1 MNRGARIALWRLALA
16 LGPLIAANA
25 CLAQGVKTQDISFGS
40 LASIGVP
47 ASWVRSQERA
57 VLPASLLKFAPSAN
71 SRDGL
76 FVFDAGLSMGAS
88 AKTVQGV
95 YGANISSPVAL
106 TPDQIEDL
114 SIDLGNVGD
123 NQYSNKLKWPDPG
136 APLFQ
141 ISTVQAVS
149 VKGKVAVMLDGSF
162 IDPAS
167 GKPRLSFAG
176 LFTPSDVGGRRML
189 SIYTQSPDP
198 GEFVMLRN
206 VFDRAVE
213 SIAWRGVPRPSA
225 GPSNAAPAAPA
236 LATNN
241 YADELTDW
249 GVQPQPNL
257 KSDVGTKTP
266 MEIPGARRITTQEVK
281 QLRNEAI
288 LLDVLDDKHAATIPD
303 AIHVPGAGNFGRF
316 DDQVQGRLFRLLS
329 DLTNRDMNRPIVFF
343 CEGPKCWE
351 SYNAALRA
359 VNLGFR
365 NVLWYRGG
373 LASWTEA
380 NLPLVSI
387 PPARR
392 LR

>member
-1 MNRGARIALWRLALA
+1 MNRGARNALWGLVLALA
-16 LGPLIAANA
+16 PLLAADD
-25 CLAQGVKTQDISFGS
+25 CLAQGVRTQDISFGS

-57 VLPASLLKFAPSAN
+57 VLPESLLKFAPSAN

-76 FVFDAGLSMGAS
+76 FVHDAGLSMGAS
-88 AKTVQGV
+88 AKTIQDVF
-95 YGANISSPVAL
+95 GANIGSPVAL
-106 TPDQIEDL
+106 TPEQIEDL

-123 NQYSNKLKWPDPG
+123 NQYSNRLKWPDPG

-141 ISTVQAVS
+141 ISTAQAVP
-149 VKGKVAVMLDGSF
+149 VKGKVAVVLDGNF
-162 IDPAS
+162 LDPAS
-167 GKPRLSFAG
+167 GKPRLSFVG
-176 LFTPSDVGGRRML
+176 LFTPSDIGGRRML
-189 SIYTQSPDP
+189 SMYTQSADP

-213 SIAWRGVPRPSA
+213 SIAWRGAPRPQ
-225 GPSNAAPAAPA
+225 AAQPNPAPT

-241 YADELTDW
+241 FADELTDW
-249 GVQPQPNL
+249 GIPSQANL
-257 KSDVGTKTP
+257 KSDVGNRTP
-266 MEIPGARRITTQEVK
+266 LDIPGARRITTRELQPMMSQV
-281 QLRNEAI
+281 L
-288 LLDVLDDKHAATIPD
+288 LLDVLDNKHSATLPD
-303 AIHVPGAGNFGRF
+303 AIYVPGAGNFGRF
-316 DDQVQGRLFRLLS
+316 DDQLQSRLFRLLS

-373 LASWTEA
+373 LASWTDA
-380 NLPLVSI
+380 NLPLSSV